1 MNSITTV
8 AVGGFLNVHKE
19 PGWTSTDVV
28 RKVKGLTGVKKVGHG
43 GTLDPIASG
52 VLPVC
57 LGVATRFAETILMGG
72 KMYTLTVRL
81 GIATDTYDAEG
92 TPVKELD
99 PSGITEQQVL
109 QALSQFTG
117 KIDQTP
123 PMYSAVKHKGRRLYE
138 LARAGVEVER
148 KSRQVDVYSLRMSRW
163 APPELELQVEC
174 GRGFYARSLA
184 HDLGVALGNAAHL
197 SGLIRTRSGR
207 FLIEEASTV
216 DEIASSAES
225 GDWQKLLMPV
235 DFTLQDMRAVV
246 LDPMRQELVQHG
258 QALPVSEFGGPASGV
273 QPGERVRGYSRDG
286 RLLAILVYEPQKL
299 GWRPEKVIS
308 PV

>member
-52 VLPVC
+52 VLPIC

-81 GIATDTYDAEG
+81 GVATDTYDAEG
-92 TPVKELD
+92 APVKELD

-117 KIDQTP
+117 RIDQTP

-148 KSRQVDVYSLRMSRW
+148 KARQVDVYSLRMSRW
-163 APPELELQVEC
+163 VPPELELQVEC

-184 HDLGVALGNAAHL
+184 HDLGIVLGNAAHL

-216 DEIASSAES
+216 DEIASSAEA
-225 GDWQKLLMPV
+225 GNWQKLLMPV

-258 QALPVSEFGGPASGV
+258 QALPISEFGGPANGI